1 MNKLFNSL
9 FEMQLR
15 ILLLLSQEEVSA
27 MSMDRI
33 VALDFI
39 TIYGAEFKVADFNL
53 NGDSLYKFSEIASRR
68 AAMQQAIK
76 KSVVNGFV
84 KVEVHNGFQYKIS
97 EVGKQYA
104 DSLESKYAMDYRASM
119 SGTFHFSSGK
129 SDQELMKIIQ
139 NHSIE
144 NVERRA

>member
-39 TIYGAEFKVADFNL
+39 TIYGAEF
-53 NGDSLYKFSEIASRR
+53 
-68 AAMQQAIK
+68 
-76 KSVVNGFV
+76 
-84 KVEVHNGFQYKIS
+84 
-97 EVGKQYA
+97 
-104 DSLESKYAMDYRASM
+104 
-119 SGTFHFSSGK
+119 
-129 SDQELMKIIQ
+129 
-139 NHSIE
+139 
-144 NVERRA
+144 